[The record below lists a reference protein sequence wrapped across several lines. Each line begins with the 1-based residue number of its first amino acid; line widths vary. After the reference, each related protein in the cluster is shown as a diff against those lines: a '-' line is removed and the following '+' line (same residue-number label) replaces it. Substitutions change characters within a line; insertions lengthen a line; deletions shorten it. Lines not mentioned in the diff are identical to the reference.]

1 MAAQKRNSRPD
12 RQRPHRAHRDDERA
26 DRVACG
32 MRIAVESHENEDGP
46 VGEHRQGKPH
56 HPERL
61 YVHLKRNGRREA
73 RILLGMAAFFGFH
86 MPTFTFPGVPN
97 DRLFDRVAENAK
109 AAEAA
114 GFDLVTVMDHFY
126 QIRGIGPETEPM
138 MEAYTTLSALATQT
152 SRVKLGTLVTGVTYR
167 NPALLVKQVTT
178 LDVISKGRAI
188 FGIGAAWNEDEH
200 GGYGIEF
207 PPIARRMDRLGE
219 ALTIAKLMFTQ
230 DRPSFEGQYYKI
242 DRALNVPRPIQPGG
256 PKILI
261 GGGGER
267 RTLRLLA
274 EHGDIGHWFGGNLED
289 LKRKKKVFEEHCAAV
304 KRDPS
309 DVLLTV
315 GLTLV
320 LAENEKDA
328 KALMDGL
335 TPERR
340 AVAKTATVV
349 QAAEVLGQYMDAG
362 FGGFTFNNNVLQTKE
377 SIALAG
383 ELIKVV
389 RGSGVPV

>member
-1 MAAQKRNSRPD
+1 
-12 RQRPHRAHRDDERA
+12 
-26 DRVACG
+26 
-32 MRIAVESHENEDGP
+32 
-46 VGEHRQGKPH
+46 
-56 HPERL
+56 
-61 YVHLKRNGRREA
+61 
-73 RILLGMAAFFGFH
+73 MAAFFGFH
-86 MPTFTFPGVPN
+86 MPTFTFPGVPS

-109 AAEAA
+109 AAENA

-167 NPALLVKQVTT
+167 NPALLAKMVTT
-178 LDVISKGRAI
+178 LDVVSKGRAI
-188 FGIGAAWNEDEH
+188 LGIGAAWNEDEH
-200 GGYGIEF
+200 IGYGFEF
-207 PPIARRMDRLGE
+207 PPIKERMDRLGE

-230 DRPSFEGQYYKI
+230 DRPSFEGKYYRI
-242 DRALNVPRPIQPGG
+242 NRALNVPRPVQPGG
-256 PKILI
+256 PKILV

-304 KRDPS
+304 NRNPS
-309 DVLLTV
+309 EVLLTV

-328 KALMDGL
+328 KALMDGM

-340 AVAKTATVV
+340 AMAKIVNV
-349 QAAEVLGQYMDAG
+349 PQAAAVLREYMDAG

-389 RGSGVPV
+389 RGSAVPA

>member
-1 MAAQKRNSRPD
+1 MERN
-12 RQRPHRAHRDDERA
+12 
-26 DRVACG
+26 V
-32 MRIAVESHENEDGP
+32 SHGAGI
-46 VGEHRQGKPH
+46 VMK
-56 HPERL
+56 
-61 YVHLKRNGRREA
+61 
-73 RILLGMAAFFGFH
+73 MAAFFGFH
-86 MPTFTFPGVPN
+86 MPSYTFRGVPSAK
-97 DRLFDRVAENAK
+97 LFERVVENAR
-109 AAEAA
+109 AAEKA

-138 MEAYTTLSALATQT
+138 MEAYTTLAALATQT

-167 NPALLVKQVTT
+167 NPALLVKQVTA

-200 GGYGIEF
+200 IGLGIEF
-207 PPIARRMDRLGE
+207 PPIKERMDRLGE

-230 DRPSFEGQYYKI
+230 DRPSFEGDYYRI

-256 PKILI
+256 PKILV

-274 EHGDIGHWFGGNLED
+274 QHGDIGHWFGGNLED

-309 DVLLTV
+309 EVLLTV

-328 KALMDGL
+328 KALIEGM

-340 AVAKTATVV
+340 AMAVTVNVA
-349 QAAEVLGQYMDAG
+349 QAADVIGQYMDAG
-362 FGGFTFNNNVLQTKE
+362 FGGFTFNNNVLQTNE

-383 ELIKVV
+383 ELIKTV
-389 RGSGVPV
+389 RGSAVPA

>member
-1 MAAQKRNSRPD
+1 MN
-12 RQRPHRAHRDDERA
+12 
-26 DRVACG
+26 
-32 MRIAVESHENEDGP
+32 
-46 VGEHRQGKPH
+46 
-56 HPERL
+56 
-61 YVHLKRNGRREA
+61 
-73 RILLGMAAFFGFH
+73 AFFGFH

-109 AAEAA
+109 AAEKA

-178 LDVISKGRAI
+178 LDIISKGRAI
-188 FGIGAAWNEDEH
+188 LGIGAAWNEDEH
-200 GGYGIEF
+200 KGYGIEF
-207 PPIARRMDRLGE
+207 PPIAQRMDRLGE
-219 ALTIAKLMFTQ
+219 ALMIAKLMFTQ
-230 DRPSFEGQYYKI
+230 DRPSFEGTYYKI

-304 KRDPS
+304 NRDPS
-309 DVLLTV
+309 EVLLTV

-320 LAENEKDA
+320 LAENDKDA
-328 KALMDGL
+328 KALLDGM
-335 TPERR
+335 TAERR
-340 AVAKTATVV
+340 AMAVTATVP
-349 QAAEVLGQYMDAG
+349 QAAEVIGQYMAAG

-389 RGSGVPV
+389 RGSAVPA